1 MKKEYYVICNTKKEF
16 LTNQNNKLVFTKNK
30 ELANVYETEK
40 EAIEFEDKFSNDI
53 EGLTYIYKI
62 KNDKIIKMG
71 ENKMSLRDFIQNGD
85 DYFAEAR
92 DKEVSAEFRIA
103 LGKLKGIYGNDEVPT
118 SKVFNKD
125 ADMIIKKYNLD
136 VSFKEYAKKNI
147 KINESEEQEN
157 KDYLTVEETQ
167 DLDESMKV
175 INQIQKLL
183 PKGDLHIGK
192 IGKEKEYVWTFKDSS
207 YIRVSSSETY
217 NRIEYYAHGGEFI
230 TSFLTVGELKS
241 YLNSSN
247 LLSESKSKEDL
258 IKYYEKN
265 LKNVE
270 KEYSTDSRKQ
280 EYIDY
285 AKGQLAAVKKD
296 GNAGL
301 IKFLKDWN
309 MNEGVLKFK
318 VGDIVNL
325 DVNSIENSEYVNQFP
340 GKNVPKSV
348 KIISPKIN
356 VNGDFTFEVPKYKGK
371 EAILPKKFI
380 LESAVGTP
388 GRTTKEDA
396 EAHITPELRAEFE
409 KIIKQIGGKA
419 VARALLDGNPD
430 NGEITEKVVGYCVT
444 GFKDEE
450 DFKRVQKKFFKDGL
464 SWGRDS
470 SKDEKGKEA
479 LKQAGVRSFDDLA
492 LYTEGKDMYVTDKG
506 NTQRRKD
513 LNKIDAD
520 EIK

>member
-103 LGKLKGIYGNDEVPT
+103 LGKLKGIYGNDEVPN

-125 ADMIIKKYNLD
+125 TDMIIKKYNLD

-247 LLSESKSKEDL
+247 LLSESAVGYMINDDDIIS
-258 IKYYEKN
+258 
-265 LKNVE
+265 
-270 KEYSTDSRKQ
+270 
-280 EYIDY
+280 
-285 AKGQLAAVKKD
+285 AVKLAT
-296 GNAGL
+296 GW
-301 IKFLKDWN
+301 DWKESEKYFEDNYKKVKMNESIN
-309 MNEGVLKFK
+309 MNKELQKLFGVGKSTKEGFIWSFDDGSKFIIDTK
-318 VGDIVNL
+318 NTEVVKYVDKN
-325 DVNSIENSEYVNQFP
+325 NKESIIKDPHE
-340 GKNVPKSV
+340 V
-348 KIISPKIN
+348 KKISFKIN
-356 VNGDFTFEVPKYKGK
+356 
-371 EAILPKKFI
+371 
-380 LESAVGTP
+380 ESAVGEI
-388 GRTTKEDA
+388 GRTSKADA
-396 EAHITPELRAEFE
+396 EAHITPELQAEFE

-419 VARALLDGNPD
+419 VARALLDGKPE

-479 LKQAGVRSFDDLA
+479 LKQSGVRSFDDLA

>member
-62 KNDKIIKMG
+62 KNNKIIKMG

-103 LGKLKGIYGNDEVPT
+103 LGKLKGIYGNDEVPN

-247 LLSESKSKEDL
+247 LLSES
-258 IKYYEKN
+258 
-265 LKNVE
+265 
-270 KEYSTDSRKQ
+270 
-280 EYIDY
+280 
-285 AKGQLAAVKKD
+285 
-296 GNAGL
+296 
-301 IKFLKDWN
+301 
-309 MNEGVLKFK
+309 
-318 VGDIVNL
+318 
-325 DVNSIENSEYVNQFP
+325 
-340 GKNVPKSV
+340 
-348 KIISPKIN
+348 
-356 VNGDFTFEVPKYKGK
+356 
-371 EAILPKKFI
+371 
-380 LESAVGTP
+380 AVGAP
-388 GRTTKEDA
+388 GRTSKADA
-396 EAHITPELRAEFE
+396 EAHITPELQAEFE

-419 VARALLDGNPD
+419 VARALLDGKPE

-479 LKQAGVRSFDDLA
+479 LKQSGVRSFDDLA

>member
-62 KNDKIIKMG
+62 KNNKIIKMG

-118 SKVFNKD
+118 SKVLDKD
-125 ADMIIKKYNLD
+125 IDMIVKKYSLD
-136 VSFKEYAKKNI
+136 SSFKEYAKKNV
-147 KINESEEQEN
+147 KINESEENITSEEQFEDVKEQEN
-157 KDYLTVEETQ
+157 KDDLIGEETQ

-207 YIRVSSSETY
+207 YIKVSSSETY

-247 LLSESKSKEDL
+247 LL
-258 IKYYEKN
+258 N
-265 LKNVE
+265 
-270 KEYSTDSRKQ
+270 
-280 EYIDY
+280 
-285 AKGQLAAVKKD
+285 
-296 GNAGL
+296 
-301 IKFLKDWN
+301 
-309 MNEGVLKFK
+309 
-318 VGDIVNL
+318 
-325 DVNSIENSEYVNQFP
+325 
-340 GKNVPKSV
+340 
-348 KIISPKIN
+348 
-356 VNGDFTFEVPKYKGK
+356 
-371 EAILPKKFI
+371 
-380 LESAVGTP
+380 ESAVGEV
-388 GRTTKEDA
+388 GRTSKQDA
-396 EAHITPELRAEFE
+396 EAYITPELKAEFE
-409 KIIKQIGGKA
+409 KIIRQIGGKA

-430 NGEITEKVVGYCVT
+430 NGEITESAKDFLLKMQKTLKKCGFEVKKEGSELLKVQFT
-444 GFKDEE
+444 GIKDFKKLETILTEKVFGGVLVQDKTHKAIFKDFSGDWKLELWADGMEE
-450 DFKRVQKKFFKDGL
+450 NTDDPKKFDGEFRGFL
-464 SWGRDS
+464 YLQYEAIKREDS
-470 SKDEKGKEA
+470 K
-479 LKQAGVRSFDDLA
+479 
-492 LYTEGKDMYVTDKG
+492 
-506 NTQRRKD
+506 
-513 LNKIDAD
+513 
-520 EIK
+520 

>member
-30 ELANVYETEK
+30 ELANVYETQK

-71 ENKMSLRDFIQNGD
+71 ENKMSLRDFIQKSD
-85 DYFAEAR
+85 DYFIEAR

-217 NRIEYYAHGGEFI
+217 NRIEYYAHSGEFI

-247 LLSESKSKEDL
+247 LLSES
-258 IKYYEKN
+258 
-265 LKNVE
+265 
-270 KEYSTDSRKQ
+270 
-280 EYIDY
+280 
-285 AKGQLAAVKKD
+285 
-296 GNAGL
+296 
-301 IKFLKDWN
+301 
-309 MNEGVLKFK
+309 
-318 VGDIVNL
+318 
-325 DVNSIENSEYVNQFP
+325 
-340 GKNVPKSV
+340 
-348 KIISPKIN
+348 
-356 VNGDFTFEVPKYKGK
+356 
-371 EAILPKKFI
+371 
-380 LESAVGTP
+380 AVGEI
-388 GRTTKEDA
+388 GRTSKADA
-396 EAHITPELRAEFE
+396 EAHITPELQAEFE
-409 KIIKQIGGKA
+409 KIVKRLGGKA
-419 VARALLDGNPD
+419 VARALLDGKPE
-430 NGEITEKVVGYCVT
+430 NGEIQESAKDFFMNMMKTLKKAGFTVKKVSNEEIKYETNISDYDKLEDILIGKVFGGPIIQDDKHKAIFTDFSGDWKIEIYGHDMEFNTEDPKKFKGPYS
-444 GFKDEE
+444 GFVKMNYSA
-450 DFKRVQKKFFKDGL
+450 FKRE
-464 SWGRDS
+464 DS
-470 SKDEKGKEA
+470 K
-479 LKQAGVRSFDDLA
+479 
-492 LYTEGKDMYVTDKG
+492 
-506 NTQRRKD
+506 
-513 LNKIDAD
+513 
-520 EIK
+520 